1 MAGSLP
7 SSRAT
12 TSTSSPFTPPAS
24 LISRTARSIAVISGV
39 PYAAA
44 VPDVGSHAP
53 MRSRPSTLRRG
64 AVDESVA
71 TVEETVASEV
81 PSPPEQPVSRLAAM
95 KIVAI
100 GVVIDSR
107 RSTLPIGGEV

>member
-12 TSTSSPFTPPAS
+12 TSTSSPLTPPAS
-24 LISRTARSIAVISGV
+24 LISRTAKSIAVTSGV
-39 PYAAA
+39 PNVAAD
-44 VPDVGSHAP
+44 PEVGSHTP

-81 PSPPEQPVSRLAAM
+81 PLPPEQPVSRLAPM
-95 KIVAI
+95 KVTAI
-100 GVVIDSR
+100 GVVIDRR
-107 RSTLPIGGEV
+107 RSPLPIGGEV